1 MPASHGAFN
10 MGAPDG
16 YRQHWGNGQKKSQ
29 PIWVGILGIGGVWLT
44 VCRLA
49 SRAYEHFCWRE
60 RVHNKD
66 RSGLHLDGHIARW
79 RKIWGSTIYLCDHLL
94 GIWIFFGNA
103 WRDDYAVKLCA

>member
-1 MPASHGAFN
+1 MKKATKCMYLVAFVFV
-10 MGAPDG
+10 DG
-16 YRQHWGNGQKKSQ
+16 
-29 PIWVGILGIGGVWLT
+29 GGWLT

-49 SRAYEHFCWRE
+49 SRAYEHFCGRE

-66 RSGLHLDGHIARW
+66 RSGLHLDGHIARR

>member
-1 MPASHGAFN
+1 MAGTPRGA
-10 MGAPDG
+10 GISG
-16 YRQHWGNGQKKSQ
+16 KKKG
-29 PIWVGILGIGGVWLT
+29 PEIIRALVYGGGWLT

-49 SRAYEHFCWRE
+49 SRAYEHFCGRE

-66 RSGLHLDGHIARW
+66 RSGLHLDGHIARR